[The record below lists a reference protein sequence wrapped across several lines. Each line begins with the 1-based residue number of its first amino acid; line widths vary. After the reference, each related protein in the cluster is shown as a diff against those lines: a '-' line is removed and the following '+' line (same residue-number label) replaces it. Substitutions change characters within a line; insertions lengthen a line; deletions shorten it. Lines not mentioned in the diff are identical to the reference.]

1 MRRYGMTKKNP
12 NPPWPNEQSMV
23 VIPPG
28 SNATSVGLS
37 GQRVYEMDAENMMG
51 ERNGAGTQISNQN
64 SNNANNMTNNTNNE
78 SIEESER
85 GIRRDP
91 IMGYFAQGQTMRNQM
106 MPANRRQGQMMS
118 PPISGNCGSM
128 GVSGYLCGQMGKY
141 VKMEFL
147 FGENV
152 HMEKLGRLREVGK
165 DFAAI
170 QENGTNNIIVC
181 PLDKIKF
188 INVYEYGFE

>member
-1 MRRYGMTKKNP
+1 MRRYGMNKKNP

-37 GQRVYEMDAENMMG
+37 GQRVYEMNTENMLDG
-51 ERNGAGTQISNQN
+51 RNGAGIQTSNQN
-64 SNNANNMTNNTNNE
+64 TSNITNGTNAKNE

-91 IMGYFAQGQTMRNQM
+91 IMGYFAQNQTMRNQM

-118 PPISGNCGSM
+118 PHMNGNCGSM

-147 FGENV
+147 FGDNV

>member
-23 VIPPG
+23 IIPPG

-37 GQRVYEMDAENMMG
+37 GQRVYEVDTGNVLND
-51 ERNGAGTQISNQN
+51 RNGVNTQTSKQN
-64 SNNANNMTNNTNNE
+64 PNNVTNTNNTNDE
-78 SIEESER
+78 SFVESER

-91 IMGYFAQGQTMRNQM
+91 IMGYFAQGQMNRNQM
-106 MPANRRQGQMMS
+106 MSANRYQRQMMS
-118 PPISGNCGSM
+118 PHMSGNCGNM

-147 FGENV
+147 FGDNV

-165 DFAAI
+165 DFVAI

>member
-1 MRRYGMTKKNP
+1 MRRYGMTKRNP

-37 GQRVYEMDAENMMG
+37 GQRVYEMDAENMLG
-51 ERNGAGTQISNQN
+51 DRNGAGVQSSNQN
-64 SNNANNMTNNTNNE
+64 SNNVTNRTNSNDE
-78 SIEESER
+78 SVEESER

-91 IMGYFAQGQTMRNQM
+91 IMGYFSQGQMNRNQM
-106 MPANRRQGQMMS
+106 MPTNGRQGQMMS
-118 PPISGNCGSM
+118 PTMGGNCGNMS
-128 GVSGYLCGQMGKY
+128 VSGYLCGQMGKY

-165 DFAAI
+165 DFVAI
-170 QENGTNNIIVC
+170 QENGTNNMIIC
-181 PLDKIKF
+181 SLDKIKF

>member
-1 MRRYGMTKKNP
+1 MRRYGMTKRNP

-37 GQRVYEMDAENMMG
+37 GQRVYEMDAENMLG
-51 ERNGAGTQISNQN
+51 DRNGAGVQSSNQN
-64 SNNANNMTNNTNNE
+64 SNNVTNGTNSNNE
-78 SIEESER
+78 SVEESER

-91 IMGYFAQGQTMRNQM
+91 IMGYFSQGQINRTQM
-106 MPANRRQGQMMS
+106 IPTNRRQGQMM
-118 PPISGNCGSM
+118 PPTMGGKCGNMS
-128 GVSGYLCGQMGKY
+128 VSGYLCGQMGKY

-147 FGENV
+147 FGENI

-165 DFAAI
+165 DFVAI
-170 QENGTNNIIVC
+170 QENGTNNMIIC
-181 PLDKIKF
+181 SLDKIKF

>member
-1 MRRYGMTKKNP
+1 MRRYGMIKKNP

-37 GQRVYEMDAENMMG
+37 DQKVYEVNTGAVLSD
-51 ERNGAGTQISNQN
+51 RNGAGVQTLNQN
-64 SNNANNMTNNTNNE
+64 INNITNGTNAENE
-78 SIEESER
+78 NLEESER

-91 IMGYFAQGQTMRNQM
+91 IMGYFAQGQMNRNQR
-106 MPANRRQGQMMS
+106 MPANRQQGQMMS
-118 PPISGNCGSM
+118 PPMGRNCGSM

-147 FGENV
+147 FGDNV